1 MPYIKKDL
9 REEIEPELGALVQK
23 LRSMEEFNSNNGRA
37 GVLNYVITYL
47 IDSCYG
53 PLSDAKYKDYNE
65 AIGMLECCKL
75 EFYRKAAAPYEDLK
89 ERENGSVLDIKR
101 YENIEIKDFSRQTS
115 VSKNTMPQEKKFI
128 EYPFELRPE
137 LSINDITGEDVK
149 KIFNGFVKHTNI
161 EIMASY
167 KLWIVFQNK
176 LIEPGLSTFCIL
188 DIDNKTGLIKK
199 GSNRVMDFGADI
211 YVYSEIESPINI
223 TKETINRLDLNS
235 CHLLTKEDIKYLYN
249 NKISVEVFCQDIQKG
264 IKKLII

>member
-9 REEIEPELGALVQK
+9 REQLKFSLDLLAVDITTNIENFPE
-23 LRSMEEFNSNNGRA
+23 NRA

-89 ERENGSVLDIKR
+89 ERENGKVLDAVI
-101 YENIEIKDFSRQTS
+101 ENTARAKKILETT
-115 VSKNTMPQEKKFI
+115 VPQEKNFI
-128 EYPFELRPE
+128 EYPLELRSE

-149 KIFNGFVKHTNI
+149 KIFNGFVNHTNI
-161 EIMASY
+161 EIIASY

-176 LIEPGLSTFCIL
+176 LIEPDLSTFCIL

-223 TKETINRLDLNS
+223 TKRTINRLDLNS
-235 CHLLTKEDIKYLYN
+235 CHLLTKEDIKYLYD

-264 IKKLII
+264 IKRLII